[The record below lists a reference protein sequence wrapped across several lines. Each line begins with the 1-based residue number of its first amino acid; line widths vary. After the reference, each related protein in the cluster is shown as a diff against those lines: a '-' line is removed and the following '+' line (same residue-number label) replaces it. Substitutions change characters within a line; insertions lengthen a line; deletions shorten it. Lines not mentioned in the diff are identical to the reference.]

1 MSFPGPQQPD
11 PSGQPA
17 WPPGPPEPGAAQPG
31 YGPPDATQ
39 PGYTQPEYAQPHYGQ
54 PGGWQPG
61 AGQAGGTG
69 DPWASP
75 GQPIGPAGHPTGP
88 AGQSPWPAGQPTGP
102 AGQPPGSDVPP
113 IPQAPTAA
121 PEPQAP
127 LGQSPY
133 GQRAPMEQSEQGSYG
148 QFTFPVMKRRPLEPT
163 AVAAVATSPLGPV
176 GVGLGIFARRQV
188 KATRRRSLTLASTGI
203 GLGAL
208 FTVLWVLAAVVLAGN
223 GTIAR
228 WTEQPQAGDVSEAR
242 TVAASNVAV
251 GNCIQF
257 LPPGQSVGELQLVP
271 CAQEH
276 AAQAVTEHELDGSF
290 PGVDALDSQARETCQ
305 ADVSALAS
313 EVPVMVWYLAPS
325 QQAWDEGT
333 QRILCVARA
342 QSGSMTGD
350 LVNG

>member
-11 PSGQPA
+11 PSGEPS
-17 WPPGPPEPGAAQPG
+17 WPPGPAQPGYNQPGAAQPGYNQPGAAQPG
-31 YGPPDATQ
+31 YGPP
-39 PGYTQPEYAQPHYGQ
+39 GYTR
-54 PGGWQPG
+54 PGEWQPG
-61 AGQAGGTG
+61 AGQPAGGV

-75 GQPIGPAGHPTGP
+75 GQPTPPQAAPAG
-88 AGQSPWPAGQPTGP
+88 A
-102 AGQPPGSDVPP
+102 DVPP
-113 IPQAPTAA
+113 IPQAPTTA
-121 PEPQAP
+121 PAPQTP

-133 GQRAPMEQSEQGSYG
+133 GQHAPVQQSEQGSYG

-176 GVGLGIFARRQV
+176 GVGLGVFARRQV
-188 KATRRRSLTLASTGI
+188 RATQRRSLTLASTGI
-203 GLGAL
+203 GLGVL

-228 WTEQPQAGDVSEAR
+228 WTERPEAGDVSEAR

-257 LPPGQSVGELQLVP
+257 LPPGQTVGELQLVP

-276 AAQAVTEHELDGSF
+276 AAQAVTEHELSGDF

-305 ADVSALAS
+305 ADVSALSS

-325 QQAWDEGT
+325 QEAWEQGT

-342 QSGSMTGD
+342 QGGSMTND

>member
-1 MSFPGPQQPD
+1 M
-11 PSGQPA
+11 
-17 WPPGPPEPGAAQPG
+17 
-31 YGPPDATQ
+31 
-39 PGYTQPEYAQPHYGQ
+39 
-54 PGGWQPG
+54 
-61 AGQAGGTG
+61 
-69 DPWASP
+69 
-75 GQPIGPAGHPTGP
+75 
-88 AGQSPWPAGQPTGP
+88 
-102 AGQPPGSDVPP
+102 PP
-113 IPQAPTAA
+113 IPQAPTTQPA
-121 PEPQAP
+121 PQTP

-133 GQRAPMEQSEQGSYG
+133 GQHTPVQQSEQGSYG

-163 AVAAVATSPLGPV
+163 AVASVATSPLGPV

-188 KATRRRSLTLASTGI
+188 KATQRRSLALASTGI

-228 WTEQPQAGDVSEAR
+228 WTEQPEAGDVSEAR

-276 AAQAVTEHELDGSF
+276 AAQAVTEHELDGDF
-290 PGVDALDSQARETCQ
+290 PGVDALDGQARETCE

-325 QQAWDEGT
+325 QEAWDQGT

-342 QSGSMTGD
+342 QAGSMTGD

>member
-11 PSGQPA
+11 SS
-17 WPPGPPEPGAAQPG
+17 GPPPWQPDSNQPGAAQPG
-31 YGPPDATQ
+31 PEWTGPGQ
-39 PGYTQPEYAQPHYGQ
+39 PGAWQESPGQ
-54 PGGWQPG
+54 PGGWQTGSPHG
-61 AGQAGGTG
+61 AGWQPGVGQPSGAA

-75 GQPIGPAGHPTGP
+75 GQPVAPPVPPAGPV
-88 AGQSPWPAGQPTGP
+88 
-102 AGQPPGSDVPP
+102 VPP
-113 IPQAPTAA
+113 IPQAPTAQPA
-121 PEPQAP
+121 PQGP

-133 GQRAPMEQSEQGSYG
+133 GQRAPVEQSEQGSYG

-163 AVAAVATSPLGPV
+163 AVASVATSPLGPV

-188 KATRRRSLTLASTGI
+188 KATQRRSLTLASTGI

-208 FTVLWVLAAVVLAGN
+208 FTVLWVLVAVVLAGN

-228 WTEQPQAGDVSEAR
+228 WTERPEAGDVSEAR

-257 LPPGQSVGELQLVP
+257 LPPGQSVGEVQLVP
-271 CAQEH
+271 CAHEH
-276 AAQAVTEHELDGSF
+276 AAQAVTEHELDGDF
-290 PGVDALDSQARETCQ
+290 PGVDALDTQARETCQ

-325 QQAWDEGT
+325 QEAWDQGT
-333 QRILCVARA
+333 QRILCLARA

>member
-11 PSGQPA
+11 SSGLPPWQPDSNQ
-17 WPPGPPEPGAAQPG
+17 PGAAQPAPEWT
-31 YGPPDATQ
+31 GPGQ
-39 PGYTQPEYAQPHYGQ
+39 PGVWPDSPGH

-61 AGQAGGTG
+61 SPHGAVWQPGTG
-69 DPWASP
+69 QPSGTADPWASP
-75 GQPIGPAGHPTGP
+75 GQPAAPEVPPAG
-88 AGQSPWPAGQPTGP
+88 
-102 AGQPPGSDVPP
+102 PGVPP
-113 IPQAPTAA
+113 IPQAPAA
-121 PEPQAP
+121 QPTPQGP

-133 GQRAPMEQSEQGSYG
+133 GQRAPVEQSEQGSYG

-163 AVAAVATSPLGPV
+163 AVASVATSPLGPV

-188 KATRRRSLTLASTGI
+188 KATQRRSLTLAGTGI

-228 WTEQPQAGDVSEAR
+228 WTERPEAGDVSEAR

-257 LPPGQSVGELQLVP
+257 LPPGQSVGEVPLVP
-271 CAQEH
+271 CAQDH
-276 AAQAVTEHELDGSF
+276 AAQAVTEHELDGDF
-290 PGVDALDSQARETCQ
+290 PGGDALDSQARETCQ

-325 QQAWDEGT
+325 EEAWGQGT
-333 QRILCVARA
+333 QRILCLARA

>member
-11 PSGQPA
+11 PSG
-17 WPPGPPEPGAAQPG
+17 PPPWQSDSNQPGAAQPG
-31 YGPPDATQ
+31 PEWAGPGQSGAWREG
-39 PGYTQPEYAQPHYGQ
+39 PGH

-61 AGQAGGTG
+61 SPHGAAWQPGAGQPGGAA

-75 GQPIGPAGHPTGP
+75 GQPAGTGV
-88 AGQSPWPAGQPTGP
+88 
-102 AGQPPGSDVPP
+102 PPGGPGVPP
-113 IPQAPTAA
+113 IPQAPTAQPA
-121 PEPQAP
+121 PQGP

-133 GQRAPMEQSEQGSYG
+133 GQHAPVEQSEQGSYG

-163 AVAAVATSPLGPV
+163 AVASVATSPLGPV

-188 KATRRRSLTLASTGI
+188 RATQRRSLTLASTGI
-203 GLGAL
+203 SLGAL
-208 FTVLWVLAAVVLAGN
+208 FTVLWLLAAVVLAGN

-228 WTEQPQAGDVSEAR
+228 WTEQPEAGDVAEAR

-257 LPPGQSVGELQLVP
+257 LPPGQSVGEVQLVP
-271 CAQEH
+271 CAQDH
-276 AAQAVTEHELDGSF
+276 AAQAVTEHELDGDF
-290 PGVDALDSQARETCQ
+290 PGVDALDSQAREACQ
-305 ADVSALAS
+305 GDVSALAS

-325 QQAWDEGT
+325 QLAWDQGT
-333 QRILCVARA
+333 QRILCLARA
-342 QSGSMTGD
+342 QGGSMTGD

>member
-1 MSFPGPQQPD
+1 MPPTPQP
-11 PSGQPA
+11 
-17 WPPGPPEPGAAQPG
+17 
-31 YGPPDATQ
+31 
-39 PGYTQPEYAQPHYGQ
+39 Q
-54 PGGWQPG
+54 PGG
-61 AGQAGGTG
+61 A
-69 DPWASP
+69 
-75 GQPIGPAGHPTGP
+75 
-88 AGQSPWPAGQPTGP
+88 
-102 AGQPPGSDVPP
+102 DVPA
-113 IPQAPTAA
+113 IPQAPTTA
-121 PEPQAP
+121 PAPQTP

-133 GQRAPMEQSEQGSYG
+133 GQHAPVEQIEQGSYG

-176 GVGLGIFARRQV
+176 GVGLGLFARRQV
-188 KATRRRSLTLASTGI
+188 KTTRRRSLTLASTGI

-228 WTEQPQAGDVSEAR
+228 WTERPQAGDVSEAR
-242 TVAASNVAV
+242 TVAANNVAV

-276 AAQAVTEHELDGSF
+276 TAQAVTEHELDGSF
-290 PGVDALDSQARETCQ
+290 PGVAALDSQARETCQ

-325 QQAWDEGT
+325 QEAWDQGT